1 MKKLF
6 STLLAMA
13 LILSVAAIPTMAAT
27 TYNLKG
33 ILPGE
38 RILLNEELGR
48 NLSVVTA
55 SLTSQSLSEAA
66 AGIEKVVFKS
76 NGNVVETD
84 DDGAPFDCFL
94 KFEKIGEN
102 NTVTAEIYDS
112 TDALI
117 QTISVNYHVLMATNG
132 TGKSYNYES
141 ELGAFDSNATAT
153 LARVEDPDDANNH
166 LLSILSPIGTTKRAY
181 FLDGTNAQKVTFGN
195 TNIMHV
201 EFDFN
206 RGASLWNKLTLYLK
220 DAPRN
225 QTYAT
230 ALTVAHNNETIF
242 KRDTWYH
249 VEIILDKTNGTF
261 VTFVD
266 GKELF
271 RGTKGSGYT
280 KSTII
285 LEADL
290 QSYDNKTAYPVY
302 IDNLKIQT
310 YATDATESF
319 GVFSGGGEFDN
330 LSGTSAE
337 VDVAVVNTSGTAK
350 EFINI
355 VAVYDSNDAL
365 ISATLDT
372 GIAIPDDGVS
382 YKIYNPSLIGSNG
395 EQGTKVKVFT
405 WDSLGTLV
413 PVGSFK

>member
-112 TDALI
+112 TDAII
-117 QTISVNYHVLMATNG
+117 QTIEVKYHVLMATNG
-132 TGKSYNYES
+132 AGKSYNYES
-141 ELGAFDSNATAT
+141 ELGAFNSNNAAT
-153 LARVEDPDDANNH
+153 LTRVEDPDDERNH
-166 LLSILSPIGTTKRAY
+166 VLSIVSSSSSKKGYFAEGTDA
-181 FLDGTNAQKVTFGN
+181 GKVTFGG

-206 RGASLWNKLTLYLK
+206 RGASYYNKLTFYFK
-220 DAPRN
+220 DSPKN
-225 QTYAT
+225 QTFAT
-230 ALTVAHNNETIF
+230 ALTIPKESETIF
-242 KRDTWYH
+242 KKNTWYH

-271 RGTKGSGYT
+271 RGTKGSYT

-285 LEADL
+285 LEADC
-290 QSYDNKTAYPVY
+290 QSWDSKPSY